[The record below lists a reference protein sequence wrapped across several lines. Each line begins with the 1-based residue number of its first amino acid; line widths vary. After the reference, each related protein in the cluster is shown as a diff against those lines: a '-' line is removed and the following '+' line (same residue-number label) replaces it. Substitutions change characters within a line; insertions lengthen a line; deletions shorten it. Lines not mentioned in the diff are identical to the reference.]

1 MFFVAGEESSM
12 RIQVVMTLPR
22 EAASVPLA
30 RRTVAVALSSAG
42 VAHDCV
48 SEVEVALSEACTN
61 AYHHAGEGADYEV
74 VINIGDEQLTVDVL
88 DSGTGFGPRP
98 AGSAA
103 SMPDDSAERGRG
115 LALMAALTDRAVFDT
130 VSGNGGSVHLM
141 KRLRWA
147 AHAPLLTSAP
157 ATQGLRGIP

>member
-1 MFFVAGEESSM
+1 M

-48 SEVEVALSEACTN
+48 SEIEVALSEACTN
-61 AYHHAGEGADYEV
+61 VYHHAGEGDDYEV
-74 VINIGDEQLTVDVL
+74 LINIGDEQLTVDVL
-88 DSGTGFGPRP
+88 DSGTGFGHRP
-98 AGSAA
+98 TWPVA
-103 SMPDDSAERGRG
+103 SMPDHSAERGRG
-115 LALMAALTDRAVFDT
+115 LALMTALTDSAVFDT
-130 VSGNGGSVHLM
+130 VAGDGGSVHLM

-147 AHAPLLTSAP
+147 DHAPLLTPAP
-157 ATQGLRGIP
+157 ATDGFAGLP